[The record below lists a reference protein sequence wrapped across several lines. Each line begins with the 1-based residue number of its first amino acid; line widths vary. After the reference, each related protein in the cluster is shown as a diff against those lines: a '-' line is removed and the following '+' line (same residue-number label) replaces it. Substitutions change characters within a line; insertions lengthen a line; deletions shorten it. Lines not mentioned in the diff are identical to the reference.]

1 MKIGV
6 LSWNLYHGRDFPPD
20 PALFTRRSRLRRAP
34 ERNDTHMQLNRDLLG
49 EFAGVLSRAR
59 WDVAL
64 LQECPP
70 RWARGLAAACD
81 AQMHVVLT
89 SRNWVRPIQS
99 AVARRNPDLIAS
111 WEGGS
116 NAILLRGELRGTLA
130 ARRRLMLRRRPE
142 RRTMGF
148 VRTDTGLCVANL
160 HASTRRLLA
169 IEEVRDAAEMAVRWA
184 DDLPLVFGGDFNLRP
199 DQNPLFDELAERF
212 GLRGAT
218 APDAIDHVLARGLE
232 PLQPPARWAPEA
244 REVAID
250 GLALRLSDHAPVEAR
265 FASQSHS
272 RELTASPG

>member
-1 MKIGV
+1 
-6 LSWNLYHGRDFPPD
+6 
-20 PALFTRRSRLRRAP
+20 
-34 ERNDTHMQLNRDLLG
+34 MQLNRDLLG